1 MPREI
6 DEVFIAKAVELYESI
21 DARQRDFDQAIRKM
35 EVSVRSPDGVVE
47 IVVAGDGTFR
57 DVVISPEAFDD
68 HDPRSLSK
76 AVLAAC
82 RAANDATT
90 WASRKLY
97 EETFHDYRSLAAGK
111 GAS

>member
-6 DEVFIAKAVELYESI
+6 DETFIARAVELYDSI
-21 DARQRDFDQAIRKM
+21 DARQKEFDQAVKKL
-35 EVSVRSPDGVVE
+35 EVSVRSPDGLVE
-47 IVVAGDGTFR
+47 IVMAGDGTFR
-57 DVVISPEAFDD
+57 NVVISPEAFDE

-82 RAANDATT
+82 RAADNATT

-97 EETFHDYRSLAAGK
+97 EETFRDYRSLAGGK